1 MNTSM
6 HQKIQE
12 RAYFIWIDEG
22 RIHGRC
28 HEYWF
33 RAERELSAVA
43 PQPIKTKPA
52 KAATAAVVKR
62 RSAARRSEA
71 TAH

>member
-1 MNTSM
+1 MNMSM
-6 HQKIQE
+6 HQRIQE

-28 HEYWF
+28 HEYWL
-33 RAERELSAVA
+33 RAEREMTAA
-43 PQPIKTKPA
+43 QPIKMKSTKPA
-52 KAATAAVVKR
+52 TVAAVKR
-62 RSAARRSEA
+62 RSAPKRSAEA